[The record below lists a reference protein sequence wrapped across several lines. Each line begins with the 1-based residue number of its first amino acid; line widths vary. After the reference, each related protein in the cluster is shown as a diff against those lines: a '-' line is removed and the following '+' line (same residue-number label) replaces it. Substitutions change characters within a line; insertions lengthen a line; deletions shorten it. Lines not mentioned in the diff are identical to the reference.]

1 MGSIPEGTRLA
12 VPVSTG
18 LVLLIV
24 CVLMGGTS
32 ERAWAQDAPTK
43 TVDQQFEVW
52 FGYMTQTRI
61 SDRISLWAD
70 AHFVPGAFYVLRPG
84 VTFHV
89 NDAFNMTAGYGY
101 LGLSAGSLTR
111 ELKRTE
117 HRPWAQTVFSSPI
130 SEHWG
135 FLQRIRYDGRFRRN
149 VADNQ
154 LADGFSFVN
163 RLRFLV
169 NFRYSLHQLRFGDD
183 FLPYVTFGNEIL
195 FNFGSSVVFNH
206 FDQNRVTAGL
216 GLSRKGVSVQL
227 GYMNRYVQL
236 ASGNRFVMNHTL
248 IFWVFHN
255 IDLRRDHAPDPTDDE
270 AASMP

>member
-1 MGSIPEGTRLA
+1 M
-12 VPVSTG
+12 
-18 LVLLIV
+18 
-24 CVLMGGTS
+24 
-32 ERAWAQDAPTK
+32 PTK
-43 TVDQQFEVW
+43 DVDHQLQVW
-52 FGYMTQTRI
+52 FGYMSQTRI

-84 VTFHV
+84 ITLHM
-89 NDAFNMTAGYGY
+89 NDAIKVTAGYGF

-135 FLQRIRYDGRFRRN
+135 FLHRIRYDGRFRRN
-149 VADNQ
+149 ISNNE
-154 LADGFSFVN
+154 LADGFGFLN

-169 NFRYSLHQLRFGDD
+169 NFRYSLHPLRFGDD

-195 FNFGSSVVFNH
+195 FNFGSGVVFNH
-206 FDQNRVTAGL
+206 LDQNRVTVGI
-216 GLSRKGVSVQL
+216 GLSRKGVSAQL

-236 ASGNRFVMNHTL
+236 AAGDRFVMNHTL
-248 IFWVFHN
+248 IFWIFHS
-255 IDLRRDHAPDPTDDE
+255 IDLRANHAAIPADDE